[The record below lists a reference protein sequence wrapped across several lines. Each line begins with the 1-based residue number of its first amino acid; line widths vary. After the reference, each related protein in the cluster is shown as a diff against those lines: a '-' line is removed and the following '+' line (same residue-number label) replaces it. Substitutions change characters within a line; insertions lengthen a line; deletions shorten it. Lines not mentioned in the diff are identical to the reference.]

1 LTNNFISL
9 FSSSSSSGINWLK
22 ESPKSVKEEERQPLP
37 LENRVATMLR
47 LKQST
52 RLLAALAAVCCLLGA
67 VSAVDIPSNVDFSNK
82 DLPET
87 GELMHEIFSV
97 LGNSLAESHEV
108 TEDEVKRHLLRRRG
122 FPTVGSLLGLG
133 SGQLAGINYTDL
145 YERFTDQYCSEAQ
158 GTRPDPPSLDIED
171 VLYTTTSYTG
181 PTLGIQISMGS
192 CTEIGNKTFRCS
204 RPQIVIV
211 KSPATIEK
219 DGPAVGAS
227 KPGGEFVDKECAW
240 SESKDIGHGES
251 AELYNG
257 GSETYDYSGYRAAL
271 YGRVG
276 SRFGGIGQRL
286 QGVAARA
293 RAARQNFKMPRLGNM
308 FRRRMNEEFD
318 IHNLDRKTHDR
329 LAKVL
334 PGFLK

>member
-1 LTNNFISL
+1 MTCLQSIPHLAT
-9 FSSSSSSGINWLK
+9 
-22 ESPKSVKEEERQPLP
+22 
-37 LENRVATMLR
+37 RVALILSSFLN
-47 LKQST
+47 LKLT
-52 RLLAALAAVCCLLGA
+52 LTCCRPLSFGF
-67 VSAVDIPSNVDFSNK
+67 PSPSSF
-82 DLPET
+82 PA
-87 GELMHEIFSV
+87 EIFSV
-97 LGNSLAESHEV
+97 LGSSLAESHEV

-133 SGQLAGINYTDL
+133 SGIAGINYTDL

-158 GTRPDPPSLDIED
+158 GTRPDPPFLDIQD

-204 RPQIVIV
+204 RPQMVIV

-219 DGPAVGAS
+219 DGPSVGAA

-286 QGVAARA
+286 QGVASRA
-293 RAARQNFKMPRLGNM
+293 RAARQAFKMPRLGNM

-318 IHNLDRKTHDR
+318 IHNLDKKTHAR
-329 LAKVL
+329 LDKVL